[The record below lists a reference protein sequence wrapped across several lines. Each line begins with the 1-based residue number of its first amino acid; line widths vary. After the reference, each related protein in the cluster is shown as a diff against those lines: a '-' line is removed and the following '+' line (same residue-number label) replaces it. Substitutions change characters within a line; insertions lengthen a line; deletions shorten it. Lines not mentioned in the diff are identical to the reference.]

1 MIFLHSFLE
10 GRLGRT
16 QVVEAKGYS
25 RSVMPFD
32 VLGGSRATM
41 LSAMCFCIARGGKS
55 VSF

>member
-1 MIFLHSFLE
+1 MIFLHGFLE
-10 GRLGRT
+10 GRLQRT

-41 LSAMCFCIARGGKS
+41 LSTMGFCIARGG
-55 VSF
+55 